1 MGEAGLRFMRLE
13 TGDPYIF
20 GDCECLVPL
29 HSEPAMCQAITIV
42 FLYCLS
48 AVNMEC
54 HVDFGHGFLLDILEE
69 ICLYS
74 QRKLSICLLSVQMK
88 LILSMLWFL
97 KFAILLPWPKSSDS
111 LTSVERENKLVNL
124 INVIYVVWS
133 ALSFAVVLSIY
144 VLQSSREKLAR
155 FVRETV
161 VESSANVGES
171 DKVE

>member
-1 MGEAGLRFMRLE
+1 
-13 TGDPYIF
+13 
-20 GDCECLVPL
+20 
-29 HSEPAMCQAITIV
+29 
-42 FLYCLS
+42 
-48 AVNMEC
+48 
-54 HVDFGHGFLLDILEE
+54 
-69 ICLYS
+69 
-74 QRKLSICLLSVQMK
+74 MK

-111 LTSVERENKLVNL
+111 LT
-124 INVIYVVWS
+124 S